1 MAKFCSNCGFRMED
15 DDKVCGNCGTPV
27 AVVGGTPKT
36 VIPQSGKKFSVPK
49 IDLKDPKVKKII
61 IIAAIAVVAIAV
73 VIGGISIIKSLNG
86 YQRVLDKCAKA
97 IQKNDA
103 ETIVAQLSSIYSENR
118 EEEWLINWIEEELDD
133 ILDAAED
140 KVGTIKSVSIEVD
153 EEKDVTERKVNKF
166 KEYMEDHFDLD
177 MRDIKSIKEIKY
189 RIVVNGSKS
198 TYRTKYTTGYLFKES
213 GGWKIYLDTLYQ

>member
-103 ETIVAQLSSIYSENR
+103 ETIVAQLSSVYT
-118 EEEWLINWIEEELDD
+118 EWTDEDALIRWIENEVDD

-140 KVGTIKSVSIEVD
+140 KVGTIKSVSIEVVD
-153 EEKDVTERKVNKF
+153 EKDISERKVNNF
-166 KEYMEDHFDLD
+166 KEYLEDNLDFDT
-177 MRDIKSIKEIKY
+177 RGIKSIKEVKY
-189 RIVVNGSKS
+189 RIVVKGSKD
-198 TYRTKYTTGYLFKES
+198 TYKTKSTTGYLIKES